1 MSPEILEIKQT
12 LEMKQTLDA
21 LRVCRA
27 ELMGL
32 AEVVREHNPD
42 LVSGETM
49 RRIVFA
55 QQFAEYVLA
64 KNAQQE
70 KAA

>member
-1 MSPEILEIKQT
+1 MRMT
-12 LEMKQTLDA
+12 LEMKQALDA
-21 LRVCRA
+21 LRECRA

-49 RRIVFA
+49 RRIVLA
-55 QQFAEYVLA
+55 QQFSEYVLA

-70 KAA
+70 NAA